1 VYRAKCEK
9 KLNRKLESASQ
20 KMKEN
25 LKKRKSQLKGIYA
38 IEHDV
43 QMKEIED
50 RLNAEFAQSRRLIES

>member
-1 VYRAKCEK
+1 
-9 KLNRKLESASQ
+9 
-20 KMKEN
+20 MKEN